1 MAAVSEVVSDLV
13 LISYQDRQE
22 LLRLKG
28 VDKDY
33 TTRNQYDKM
42 LIDGTFELN
51 RGEQPCAVL
60 GAGAAGNLLL
70 QLNRYDLLKLY
81 YPKRTKKNLANPT
94 DAFSTQYLY
103 PTGVFS
109 TNTAYDQ
116 EYVFCPIEFA
126 RNLMH
131 YEGEVTSI
139 EVQLKESGHYEK
151 SQSKI
156 QNIVGP
162 KYKVLNKFQQE
173 ESLFKTMQSEKLV
186 IYVILAFILFV
197 AAFNIIGS
205 IGMLVLEKQRDTAV
219 LRSMGASKGL
229 IQRIFLYEGMGTS
242 LIGGLSG
249 LVLGAVICLLQQVF
263 HIVKL
268 GGDGTNYLISYY
280 PVQMRVWD
288 FLAVLATV
296 LIISLLTSLIPARK
310 LRKSIQTNPI

>member
-1 MAAVSEVVSDLV
+1 
-13 LISYQDRQE
+13 
-22 LLRLKG
+22 
-28 VDKDY
+28 
-33 TTRNQYDKM
+33 
-42 LIDGTFELN
+42 
-51 RGEQPCAVL
+51 
-60 GAGAAGNLLL
+60 
-70 QLNRYDLLKLY
+70 
-81 YPKRTKKNLANPT
+81 
-94 DAFSTQYLY
+94 
-103 PTGVFS
+103 
-109 TNTAYDQ
+109 
-116 EYVFCPIEFA
+116 
-126 RNLMH
+126 MH

-139 EVQLKESGHYEK
+139 EVQLKQSGRYDK
-151 SQSKI
+151 TQSKI
-156 QNIVGP
+156 EQIAGA